1 MNNKSIDDIM
11 REASLAEFISSATAD
26 NTNVDVGNPT
36 IKPSNIGTMDI
47 NTLMELLKM
56 VEPMQQKDMS
66 TYGGGSVG
74 VVDSPM
80 TMQML
85 MRTQEPVPPI
95 LQDAYEIGRMDIN
108 TLMEILRMQ
117 EPVAPR

>member
-11 REASLAEFISSATAD
+11 REASLTEFISSATAD

-47 NTLMELLKM
+47 STLMELLKM

-85 MRTQEPVPPI
+85 MRTQEPVP
-95 LQDAYEIGRMDIN
+95 QDTSGVGRMDIN